1 MTQRTFRAMVV
12 RETPDGRF
20 LREFTTRRID
30 DLPPGD
36 VLLRVQ
42 YSSLNYKDAL
52 SATGNKGVTRRYPH
66 TPGIDAAG
74 VVEESSSQKFRP
86 GEEVLVSG
94 FELGSNHAGGFAEF
108 VRVPADWVVRKP
120 AGLSLRE
127 SMILGTAGFTAGLS
141 VHRLLQHGVA
151 PGQGP
156 LLVTGATGG
165 VGSIAVAILA
175 RAGFEVVAV
184 TGKADA
190 GEFLHTLGAARILS
204 REEATDRTG
213 RALLSGLWAGAVDTV
228 GGSLLDTAIRQT
240 RPEGAIA
247 CCGNIG
253 SARLETSIYPFI
265 LRGVALI
272 GIDSAFAP
280 AEQRLR
286 VWENL
291 SGPWKIPHLEM
302 LATEVT
308 LEELNPLIDR
318 ILAGGVRGRT
328 LVTLG
333 R

>member
-1 MTQRTFRAMVV
+1 MVV

-36 VLLRVQ
+36 VLLRVR

-74 VVEESSSQKFRP
+74 VVEESSSQRFRP

-190 GEFLHTLGAARILS
+190 GEFLHTLGAGRILS

-253 SARLETSIYPFI
+253 STRLETSIYPFI

-280 AEQRLR
+280 AELRLR

-302 LATEVT
+302 LATEVA

-318 ILAGGVRGRT
+318 ILAGGIRGRT